1 LNINQEKTKYLEINA
16 KRSNINRDTNVQMG
30 QHNFGR
36 VQTFSFLGSVI
47 YDNNVNSE
55 EILTRIKKGNKA
67 FMNKKLFSS
76 KPIGK
81 RSKLKMYTC
90 ISTIR
95 PIVTYAAET
104 WTLRKRDVNYLMIF
118 N

>member
-1 LNINQEKTKYLEINA
+1 MYKWDNII
-16 KRSNINRDTNVQMG
+16 M
-30 QHNFGR
+30 R

-55 EILTRIKKGNKA
+55 QILTRIKKGNKA
-67 FMNKKLFSS
+67 FFMNKKLLSS
-76 KPIGK
+76 KLIGK
-81 RSKLKMYTC
+81 QPKMKMY

-104 WTLRKRDVNYLMIF
+104 WT
-118 N
+118 